1 MKSIKVLALI
11 VGAIALFPAA
21 SFADNVSGKSQEANL
36 ESTTIGHDNVS
47 VTDTKQSILDL
58 QKAGYYGTN
67 VSGTAQKVNA
77 STTTVGSGNINVKQ
91 AVQDALGGQ
100 KTK

>member
-21 SFADNVSGKSQEANL
+21 SFADNVSGKTQEANL
-36 ESTTIGHDNVS
+36 ESTTIGHDNVG
-47 VTDTKQSILDL
+47 VTETKQSILDL
-58 QKAGYYGTN
+58 QKAGHYGTN

-77 STTTVGSGNINVKQ
+77 STTTVGTGNVDVKK
-91 AVQDALGGQ
+91 AVQEALGGQ

>member
-21 SFADNVSGKSQEANL
+21 SFADNVSGSSQEANL
-36 ESTTIGHDNVS
+36 ESTTIGHGNVN
-47 VTDTKQSILDL
+47 VTDTKQSIIDL
-58 QKAGYYGTN
+58 QKAGHYGTN

-77 STTTVGSGNINVKQ
+77 STTTVGTGNVDVKK
-91 AVQDALGGQ
+91 AVQEALNGQ